1 MKRFSAVLLIS
12 VLMMCGVFAQ
22 KVETAAS
29 YPFDKPFGYWTEWEP
44 TEGGMPFF
52 NVTLVDQQYV
62 FYAHSPITGY
72 TYHLKPDGTYELGE
86 KDKNFAFTC
95 TQPINWHYGGI
106 RIIGFQTTFNGVIW
120 KYSLTM
126 SDRKEPVEFESLVHC
141 DYIYYTGKI
150 LFAEDANSH
159 EMFSLEF
166 LPDGSYTVRDVS
178 ETKAWLEDGKGE
190 ELGYIIDEWSSIC
203 FGDVDLSTVDNFYK
217 DSCFKNAHEDEIIGA
232 AFDALMSSR
241 YKRIGKDSKG
251 LIYLQKMQT
260 ENGRY
265 RYGEP
270 AKNITFDIAILDP
283 WTKQVKY
290 YEDYAPNE
298 WNPPRDANG
307 RVIGSYSWTVA
318 PDGNIYFT
326 DADVEKGEYQIKR
339 VINRWWDD
347 MGINDRII
355 GQMNTNHIPLLT
367 TMNGS
372 QNDGYC
378 FENDFVWVTE
388 QSKDKKWSKIKK
400 IDGREGWVE
409 TKYIDINTMV
419 PVTNASLGIR
429 IDQSPAATAAVSAAK
444 ILKAADNLR
453 LRKTELTSSEVITT
467 MLKGTP
473 VKIVATGRK
482 ETIDGITGNWV
493 QVEVQS
499 GGKDRNGTPIPA
511 GTTGWCFG
519 GYLE

>member
-1 MKRFSAVLLIS
+1 MKRLSAVLLVS
-12 VLMMCGVFAQ
+12 VLMLCSVFAQ
-22 KVETAAS
+22 KVEIAAS

-44 TEGGMPFF
+44 NEGYKPHFDIQFISKDNEFFLWSPKDSSWYQLFLDGTSKLVYPGINSMNTDPFYYSDR
-52 NVTLVDQQYV
+52 NGYV
-62 FYAHSPITGY
+62 MGYKNTYYDEWNIRALITDKNRTRDMEIPFKGTGY
-72 TYHLKPDGTYELGE
+72 MY
-86 KDKNFAFTC
+86 
-95 TQPINWHYGGI
+95 
-106 RIIGFQTTFNGVIW
+106 R
-120 KYSLTM
+120 
-126 SDRKEPVEFESLVHC
+126 
-141 DYIYYTGKI
+141 TGNI
-150 LFAEDANSH
+150 VFFGMNTI
-159 EMFSLEF
+159 EF
-166 LPDGSYTVRDVS
+166 LPDGSYKVRDVS
-178 ETKAWLEDGKGE
+178 ETKAWLEAGKGE
-190 ELGYIIDEWSSIC
+190 ELGWGELILNNKVYGHT
-203 FGDVDLSTVDNFYK
+203 FG
-217 DSCFKNAHEDEIIGA
+217 EIILGLSSESYK
-232 AFDALMSSR
+232 FTVQNHLKPMSDK
-241 YKRIGKDSKG
+241 YVDITNMNQTEYVLFGKDSKG
-251 LIYLQKMQT
+251 LMY
-260 ENGRY
+260 Y
-265 RYGEP
+265 RDFPSGNDNV
-270 AKNITFDIAILDP
+270 NIEFVIAVLDP
-283 WTKQVKY
+283 FTQEVY
-290 YEDYAPNE
+290 FYEDYGTCL
-298 WNPPRDANG
+298 WTPPKTPYG
-307 RVIGSYSWTVA
+307 KIIGSYSWTVA

-367 TMNGS
+367 AMNGKE
-372 QNDGYC
+372 NDGYC

-419 PVTNASLGIR
+419 PVTNASLGIK
-429 IDQSPAATAAVSAAK
+429 IDQSPASTPASTTPTAK

-473 VKIVATGRK
+473 VKIVATGRQ

-499 GGKDRNGTPIPA
+499 GGKDRNGSPIPA

>member
-1 MKRFSAVLLIS
+1 MEI
-12 VLMMCGVFAQ
+12 
-22 KVETAAS
+22 
-29 YPFDKPFGYWTEWEP
+29 PFNG
-44 TEGGMPFF
+44 
-52 NVTLVDQQYV
+52 
-62 FYAHSPITGY
+62 TGY
-72 TYHLKPDGTYELGE
+72 MY
-86 KDKNFAFTC
+86 
-95 TQPINWHYGGI
+95 
-106 RIIGFQTTFNGVIW
+106 R
-120 KYSLTM
+120 
-126 SDRKEPVEFESLVHC
+126 
-141 DYIYYTGKI
+141 TGNTVFFGMNTI
-150 LFAEDANSH
+150 
-159 EMFSLEF
+159 EF
-166 LPDGSYTVRDVS
+166 LPDGSYKVRDAS
-178 ETKAWLEDGKGE
+178 ETDAWLKSGKGE
-190 ELGYIIDEWSSIC
+190 ELGWSQRVNSKGKVTENF
-203 FGDVDLSTVDNFYK
+203 FGDVSLKYVNTSYRVSVQSNLQVVNPKY
-217 DSCFKNAHEDEIIGA
+217 EGA
-232 AFDALMSSR
+232 KSVKETGYSSF
-241 YKRIGKDSKG
+241 GKDGKG
-251 LIYLQKMQT
+251 LLYYKKTIT
-260 ENGRY
+260 DDNGV
-265 RYGEP
+265 
-270 AKNITFDIAILDP
+270 KTVNFAILDP
-283 WTKQVKY
+283 FTQKLYV

-298 WNPPRDANG
+298 WNPPRHANG
-307 RVIGSYSWTVA
+307 IIIGSYNWTVA

-367 TMNGS
+367 AMNDR

-388 QSKDKKWSKIKK
+388 QTKDKKWSKIKK

-419 PVTNASLGIR
+419 PVTNASLGIK
-429 IDQSPAATAAVSAAK
+429 IEQSSASTPAPTTPTAK

-499 GGKDRNGTPIPA
+499 GGKDRNGSPIPA
-511 GTTGWCFG
+511 GTTGWCFD